1 MGRWSGLV
9 VACAMW
15 FPSLAAAEPEA
26 QRDGLDAVLWMQTSA
41 EYKATTIGAFAAARA
56 ALDRAL
62 ADPDWTA
69 CLEQSGPVRGLPPA
83 VILDIDD
90 TILETASYQAWLV
103 VNRQA
108 YGAESFAD
116 WVEERGADA
125 VPGAS
130 EYLAYLRAKGITAV
144 FVSNRAARLEEATRD
159 VLAAIGAT
167 FPKDF
172 DTVMLKRER
181 KDWNLLKG
189 SRRAEAAKRYRIL
202 QIVGDNLGDF
212 VDDFGVTIPQR
223 AQAVRND
230 TSAWGSKW
238 VMLPNPVYGSW
249 ENAATGYDITLDE
262 DGRRAAKLRALS
274 PWK

>member
-15 FPSLAAAEPEA
+15 FPSLAVAEPEA

-116 WVEERGADA
+116 WVEERGAEA

-130 EYLAYLRAKGITAV
+130 EYLAYLGAKGITAV